1 MDYKRGG
8 EMGEMVVVRGDRRIL
23 SLVVVL
29 PPSHTSN
36 HPASPTTPAA
46 TPQPRPIRRLPAA
59 PIYSPILKGWSL
71 IGQSVEEIFKRY
83 SRLRLTHGR
92 NVLEVRPVRR
102 VKVSSFYL
110 NCLLGLMNCDDVLPI
125 YVGDDRTDED
135 AFKVSREG
143 NRGDGIIVSSLPK
156 ESNAFYSVRDT
167 SEVWAIG
174 SNNHLMVGGLLL
186 EVSSHPLLREGEKEA
201 DEIGRKINYLI
212 EED

>member
-1 MDYKRGG
+1 MNKRGG

-36 HPASPTTPAA
+36 HPAPPTTPAA
-46 TPQPRPIRRLPAA
+46 TSQLRPIPHLPAA

-71 IGQSVEEIFKRY
+71 IGQSVEEILKRY

-92 NVLEVRPVRR
+92 
-102 VKVSSFYL
+102 K
-110 NCLLGLMNCDDVLPI
+110 GLMNCDNVLPI

-143 NRGDGIIVSSLPK
+143 NRGYGIIVSSVPK
-156 ESNAFYSVRDT
+156 ESNAFYSVTDT
-167 SEVWAIG
+167 AERK
-174 SNNHLMVGGLLL
+174 
-186 EVSSHPLLREGEKEA
+186 REGGARNLTEEERKGHREIKWDDKEVCGCYMIRFCPH
-201 DEIGRKINYLI
+201 DLFVNTRSDLDFQHLQRGHGWRIRQDGG
-212 EED
+212 